1 MDKAKVNIRNILD
14 KKNKKKSRC
23 KMKKI
28 LILTVILVNLILGVQ
43 GFSQIT
49 SKDFDKIMDKVSKE
63 YDKGN
68 KQKALSML
76 KKDILKNP
84 SNLELKV
91 FLGMIYE
98 DMGKNNEAEK
108 EFNEAVEMQ
117 KKYPFIAGDGKKYD
131 IKLMIGSIYM
141 SAKEY
146 EKALK
151 WFKKVDDKY
160 MQDAAGLK
168 EYMISTSNYALG
180 NTEEAKKYL
189 LKSYISDKKG
199 DSEDL
204 LGRIYDEEGN
214 QKEALKWYLK
224 AIKKGN
230 SDAQAD
236 LGLLYTALGDNR
248 KALQWFRKSLEEAKK
263 EKDTE
268 AIKELQDIIKNIESN
283 N

>member
-1 MDKAKVNIRNILD
+1 
-14 KKNKKKSRC
+14 
-23 KMKKI
+23 MKKI

-76 KKDILKNP
+76 KEDILKNP

-224 AIKKGN
+224 AIEKGN
-230 SDAQAD
+230 SDAQVD
-236 LGLLYTALGDNR
+236 LGLLYTVLGDNR

>member
-1 MDKAKVNIRNILD
+1 
-14 KKNKKKSRC
+14 
-23 KMKKI
+23 
-28 LILTVILVNLILGVQ
+28 
-43 GFSQIT
+43 
-49 SKDFDKIMDKVSKE
+49 
-63 YDKGN
+63 
-68 KQKALSML
+68 
-76 KKDILKNP
+76 
-84 SNLELKV
+84 
-91 FLGMIYE
+91 
-98 DMGKNNEAEK
+98 MGKNNEAEK

-214 QKEALKWYLK
+214 QKEALKWYQ
-224 AIKKGN
+224 ASAQKGN
-230 SDAQAD
+230 LWAYDNLATFYVD
-236 LGLLYTALGDNR
+236 LEDYINAEKWARKGLEMAKKSNDKEVIG
-248 KALQWFRKSLEEAKK
+248 ALQETLDDILK
-263 EKDTE
+263 EK
-268 AIKELQDIIKNIESN
+268 
-283 N
+283 

>member
-1 MDKAKVNIRNILD
+1 M
-14 KKNKKKSRC
+14 
-23 KMKKI
+23 
-28 LILTVILVNLILGVQ
+28 
-43 GFSQIT
+43 
-49 SKDFDKIMDKVSKE
+49 
-63 YDKGN
+63 
-68 KQKALSML
+68 
-76 KKDILKNP
+76 
-84 SNLELKV
+84 
-91 FLGMIYE
+91 
-98 DMGKNNEAEK
+98 
-108 EFNEAVEMQ
+108 
-117 KKYPFIAGDGKKYD
+117 
-131 IKLMIGSIYM
+131 
-141 SAKEY
+141 
-146 EKALK
+146 
-151 WFKKVDDKY
+151 
-160 MQDAAGLK
+160 
-168 EYMISTSNYALG
+168 
-180 NTEEAKKYL
+180 

-224 AIKKGN
+224 AIEKGN